1 MRRVG
6 AVQNMLADSIAGTGM
21 PIDSASF
28 VFIISLAAVVNG
40 LGIVRW
46 LNGLTEYI
54 RRGERL
60 NVKSYHVFTL
70 IAGFQFL
77 LHVLFWWSLWSIR
90 GTATINFLSYLY
102 LLLGPVFLFVGTA
115 SLIPEPDSDHIDLR
129 SHYFEVRPVYATV
142 LILAWL
148 WAIFLGPIL
157 RGGLAPTTP
166 VFGIFLLVAVAQ
178 RATDNPTVHTAIAVL
193 NWFVL
198 IVFIALFQLQLGG
211 FAHASG

>member
-1 MRRVG
+1 
-6 AVQNMLADSIAGTGM
+6 M

-46 LNGLTEYI
+46 LNGLSEYI
-54 RRGERL
+54 RHRERL
-60 NVKSYHVFTL
+60 NVTPYHVFTL
-70 IAGFQFL
+70 QAGFQFL

-102 LLLGPVFLFVGTA
+102 LLLGPVLLFVGTA
-115 SLIPEPDSDHIDLR
+115 TLTPEPDGDHIDLR

-148 WAIFLGPIL
+148 WAVFLGPIL
-157 RGGLAPTTP
+157 RGGFAPTTP
-166 VFGIFLLVAVAQ
+166 LFGIFLLAAIAQ
-178 RATDNPTVHTAIAVL
+178 RATDNPIVHTAIIVL
-193 NWFVL
+193 NWIVL
-198 IVFIALFQLQLGG
+198 IVFIAFFQLQLGG